1 MSNVLKVKNRNIRT
15 RCEICSKLIIKTPEQ
30 RQWCIWGRSAFWCF
44 YCSLWTNFTPFS
56 CVFIVDFEQV
66 NVSWV
71 IINAKL
77 KHGVQTYFSIKQK
90 ENFIIKMNESRCQV
104 SATVFN
110 VLGSFLENPVNIF
123 HMTILNT
130 VCLKKRVWYVN
141 LLIFLTVLG
150 SLLSSRHI

>member
-1 MSNVLKVKNRNIRT
+1 MVYL
-15 RCEICSKLIIKTPEQ
+15 
-30 RQWCIWGRSAFWCF
+30 RSFC
-44 YCSLWTNFTPFS
+44 
-56 CVFIVDFEQV
+56 
-66 NVSWV
+66 
-71 IINAKL
+71 
-77 KHGVQTYFSIKQK
+77 IKQK
-90 ENFIIKMNESRCQV
+90 QNFIIKMNESRCQV

-141 LLIFLTVLG
+141 LPIFLTVLG